1 MRSTLK
7 WTLLLASLF
16 SLIQTFGQDTA
27 RLLSEQDFLN
37 IVRSYHPMV
46 KQANL
51 LVERAQAELTASRAG
66 FDPAFYVS
74 SDRKTFDGKN
84 YYNYLNPELK
94 IPTWFG
100 IEVKAGLENN
110 TGSFTDP
117 QVTTGKS
124 SYLGVSV
131 PVGKNLLMDKR
142 RAALQQARIFRDQS
156 KVEQSLAVNDLLLG
170 AVESYW
176 EWVQFY
182 EVYQILDDAVRV
194 NEERFGLVKLGWR
207 QGDRPAIDTTE
218 ALAQLQSFQM
228 ARNDAWLKWRNGAL
242 ELSNYLWLANDSP
255 YYLPESVIPDPAWKQ
270 YDVERMGLPVLDE
283 LLATARD
290 LHPKLASYNYKL
302 QMLDVERRL
311 KFQSLLPQ
319 VDLRY
324 NILNQGYNVFKDG
337 SWPYYQNN
345 YKFGFDIGMPLR
357 LSQGRGEYR
366 AAKIKIQETSLDLS
380 MTRLSIQNK
389 VRAYFNELAN
399 LQQQVRLAES
409 GLVNYQRLFRGEDMR
424 YRTGESTLFI
434 LNSRENK
441 VLESQQKLVELRT
454 KYMKSMQALRW
465 STGQL
470 R

>member
-1 MRSTLK
+1 MK
-7 WTLLLASLF
+7 WPLLLASFF
-16 SLIQTFGQDTA
+16 SVIQTFGQDST
-27 RLLSEQDFLN
+27 RLLSEQEFLN
-37 IVRSYHPMV
+37 IVRTYHPMV

-110 TGSFTDP
+110 SGSFTDP
-117 QVTTGKS
+117 QVTPGKN

-170 AVESYW
+170 AVETYW

-182 EVYQILDDAVRV
+182 EVYQVLDDAVRV

-228 ARNDAWLKWRNGAL
+228 ARNDAWLRWRNGAL

-255 YYLPESVIPDPAWKQ
+255 YYLPESVIPDPSWKQ

-311 KFQSLLPQ
+311 KFQNLLPQ

-324 NILNQGYNVFKDG
+324 NILNQGYNVFKDA

-399 LQQQVRLAES
+399 LRQQVRLAES
-409 GLVNYQRLFRGEDMR
+409 GLINYQRLFRGEDMR

>member
-7 WTLLLASLF
+7 WTLLLATLF